1 MNYKRLI
8 TLLLSSNLLMGFVYS
23 QMPGITYQALI
34 LQPEK
39 PIPGFNNY
47 NAPLINS
54 DICLKFSLTS
64 PNGTVEYQELVQL
77 STDQYGMINTIIG
90 RGEVLYGFWSDVD
103 WSSPAKFL
111 KVEVDFEGSCYN
123 FTILSYEELT
133 AVPYALN
140 SNSTTLPGPPG
151 SSAYD
156 LWLENG
162 NEGTI
167 DDFLFSLN
175 GASGA
180 TGSSTF
186 EVWQTLGNEGDE
198 QDFIDSLKGSNGAT
212 GSSTFEV
219 WQTLGNEGDE
229 QDFIDSLKG
238 SNGATGSSTF
248 EVWQTLGNEGDEQ
261 DFIDSL
267 KGTNGATGS
276 STYEIWKSLGNEGN
290 SQDFIDSLKGE
301 NGTSGNSAY
310 DTWINL
316 GNSGSEQ
323 DFLDSLK
330 GEDANANLP
339 DGNNNGDILNWVW
352 NGSTWI
358 KQIVNGN
365 NSFIQLI
372 SSVNTTN
379 QVICEDATISEIRYI
394 LSGTSTNVTVN
405 GLPSGIISTI
415 SNDTLYIGGGS
426 ILDVSE
432 QTRYNYTV
440 TSLGGDGSQA
450 NGSITLNP
458 STTVTLT
465 SGNLSQN
472 SCLGQAISPVT
483 FTIQGSGSNA
493 NAIINGLPPGI
504 TSTINGNIVSISGI
518 PSSSIVDGSIY
529 SFSIQSNSES
539 CEPDILQGQIVF
551 SNCNSCEPNI
561 NVGSDTTICF
571 GDSFSPASSASN
583 YTSLLW
589 STSGGGSFNN
599 INSPTPIYYPNS
611 TDQTAGSVVLT
622 LSTQNTN
629 CVTPQTQI
637 SSITLSI
644 VDCATVSATIINDN
658 ICTVFNNTIEFG
670 AEINTPNIG
679 AITAAGICYNTS
691 GFPTVADTKVSL
703 NNTGSGDWASTP
715 PRFTASISNVP
726 LNSTIYVRAF
736 CETING
742 DVIYGD
748 QIDVISTNPN
758 LNHIFNFTSA
768 SGNFNIDDY
777 PVSVIS
783 EITFKN
789 VTKFNEFTWG
799 TSLVETRD
807 IIRVNFPILDTIAG
821 NFRIQNE
828 YSLNNFNAPMLKKV
842 NGLLNIVNTSLRR
855 ILLPELKESSQLH
868 IGSNANLDSLN
879 FDKFK
884 KTTSLSKYSG
894 LRVNDNGIENII
906 FPSLEESTRLEVY
919 SNPSLELIKMDS
931 ILSLNNRLQINSNPN
946 LLKLD
951 IPRLFQTGKDGDI
964 DSSFR
969 IYSNQSLSQI
979 NASSIRKVYDNLYVV
994 NNNDLDVN
1002 QELPC
1007 ELYVFVNDSYDCND
1021 DDFNISGNL
1030 NNSYCFQDLS
1040 LRGSPTLITQA
1051 PVINPTS
1058 PPGVLQYIIN
1068 VDLIPGSNSFVNF
1081 ESKGVLFST
1090 SPNAIYDGDPDVDPF
1105 FESFAASDNSS
1116 YSQSINLNPST
1127 TYYIKSFVV
1136 GCNGVYY
1143 GNEIMFST
1151 P

>member
-39 PIPGFNNY
+39 QIPGFNNY

-186 EVWQTLGNEGDE
+186 EVWQSLGNEGDE
-198 QDFIDSLKGSNGAT
+198 QDFINSFKG
-212 GSSTFEV
+212 V
-219 WQTLGNEGDE
+219 D
-229 QDFIDSLKG
+229 
-238 SNGATGSSTF
+238 GATGSSTF

-276 STYEIWKSLGNEGN
+276 STFEIWKSLGNEGN
-290 SQDFIDSLKGE
+290 KQDFIDSFKGE

-472 SCLGQAISPVT
+472 SCLGQAISPVI
-483 FTIQGSGSNA
+483 FTVQGSGSNA
-493 NAIINGLPPGI
+493 NATINGLPPGI
-504 TSTINGNIVSISGI
+504 TSSINGNIVSISGI

-539 CEPDILQGQIVF
+539 CDPDILQGQIVF

-589 STSGGGSFNN
+589 STSGSGSFND

-611 TDQTAGSVVLT
+611 IDQTSGSVVLT
-622 LSTQNTN
+622 LSAQNTN

-691 GFPTVADTKVSL
+691 GFPTVADTKVIL
-703 NNTGSGDWASTP
+703 NNTGSGDWVSTP
-715 PRFTASISNVP
+715 PRFTASISNIPRNTV
-726 LNSTIYVRAF
+726 IYVRAF

-742 DVIYGD
+742 DIIYGD
-748 QIDVISTNPN
+748 QIDVISTNSN
-758 LNHIFNFTSA
+758 LNHIFNFTNET
-768 SGNFNIDDY
+768 GNFNIDDY
-777 PVSVIS
+777 PVSVTS
-783 EITFKN
+783 EITFKR
-789 VTKFNEFTWG
+789 VKKLNELVWG
-799 TSLVETRD
+799 TNQVERRG
-807 IIRVNFPILDTIAG
+807 ISKINFPVLDTVNG
-821 NFRIQNE
+821 RLRIINE
-828 YSLNNFNAPMLKKV
+828 YSLENFFAPLLSKVGGDFAIQNTSLEKVILPEFKESARFYLDNNFN
-842 NGLLNIVNTSLRR
+842 
-855 ILLPELKESSQLH
+855 
-868 IGSNANLDSLN
+868 LDSVNLN
-879 FDKFK
+879 KFK
-884 KTTSLSKYSG
+884 KTTAFSSQWDET
-894 LRVNDNGIENII
+894 RFRNNGNEYLVL
-906 FPSLEESTRLEVY
+906 PSLTKTNFLRIE
-919 SNPSLELIKMDS
+919 
-931 ILSLNNRLQINSNPN
+931 SNPN
-946 LLKLD
+946 LRLVEMDSLILVEHAFFVSGNNSLLKLD
-951 IPRLFQTGKDGDI
+951 
-964 DSSFR
+964 
-969 IYSNQSLSQI
+969 LSQLFETGGNGRQFRSFDIYNNPNLNNI
-979 NASSIRKVYDNLYVV
+979 NIPEIRKVYDGLFIS
-994 NNNDLDVN
+994 NNSSLDVS
-1002 QELPC
+1002 QEFPC
-1007 ELYVFVNDSYDCND
+1007 ELYVFFNDTADCSPVGFTVN
-1021 DDFNISGNL
+1021 GNL
-1030 NNSYCFQDLS
+1030 NNTYCFQDLS
-1040 LRGSPTLITQA
+1040 LRGSPTLITQS
-1051 PVINPTS
+1051 PVLNPTRE
-1058 PPGVLQYIIN
+1058 PGTLEYTVL
-1068 VDLIPGSNSFVNF
+1068 VDLTQGSNSYVQY
-1081 ESKGVLFST
+1081 EELGVVFST
-1090 SPNAIYDGDPDVDPF
+1090 SPNPLYDGDFDRPDAVDPYYAICCDGDF
-1105 FESFAASDNSS
+1105 LQ
-1116 YSQSINLNPST
+1116 YSTNVGTDGVVLNPST
-1127 TYYIKSFVV
+1127 TYYVKSYAKA
-1136 GCNGVYY
+1136 CNGTIYY
-1143 GNEIMFST
+1143 GNEMVFST